1 MLLLTLLSALL
12 YSSSVAYGFTC
23 PEGSGTFY
31 HADLS
36 SGCQVYHM
44 CLDSEM
50 ATLRCLDGQVFDE
63 SKSRCVDPEEFQCIK
78 GEVVRQKRSVD
89 TVHSISIV
97 ELKESVKKLIDTA
110 LVEIKMILQEVAP
123 SIYHVF
129 ETEYAP
135 MFASIKKDLDP
146 ILNASIQR
154 GQKMCDY
161 VKKLKAKVVSK
172 LNRSWEISNST
183 HINLLSFDDII
194 YDIQKDLKPLMRVVK
209 YLQSRQNM
217 EGLKSVDV
225 LELSRPKR
233 AFETVHS
240 ISIVELTEN
249 LKELVE
255 LLKSESK
262 EIVKN
267 VAPSIAEVFEE
278 NYITAVEETTK
289 YLIPFFN
296 SNVLPK
302 INKMRGYV
310 KTMAERVLKKLHTSW
325 KMSNS
330 THINIVSFDDIVSD
344 VSVELKPIIKF
355 GKFLQ
360 ARSRG
365 KRSIDSSFDE
375 IVKGIIKIGGGII
388 FSEDPL
394 LSDFALPIFYEMID
408 DPETFNDMKHL
419 LIIARNIYGPSATE
433 MLQSRS
439 FAHRGYNYRISQSR
453 IDAARYQFF
462 QASKGTIFKII
473 EKHLPTIF
481 RRSAANVPLILE
493 SIGKLHQYSG
503 NEVWEVKKE
512 LFHFFTKHSEFFLSN
527 NPGYVNV
534 NTFTAMKR
542 DLHPIKVKL
551 IKIAFDYL
559 SHSPSGIIR
568 FLFNR
573 NSMLYRLF

>member
-12 YSSSVAYGFTC
+12 YSSSVVYGFTC

-31 HADLS
+31 HADVS
-36 SGCQVYHM
+36 SGCQVYYM
-44 CLDSEM
+44 CLNSEM

-135 MFASIKKDLDP
+135 LSASIKKDLDP

-249 LKELVE
+249 LKD
-255 LLKSESK
+255 
-262 EIVKN
+262 
-267 VAPSIAEVFEE
+267 
-278 NYITAVEETTK
+278 
-289 YLIPFFN
+289 
-296 SNVLPK
+296 NVLPK

-388 FSEDPL
+388 FL
-394 LSDFALPIFYEMID
+394 
-408 DPETFNDMKHL
+408 
-419 LIIARNIYGPSATE
+419 
-433 MLQSRS
+433 
-439 FAHRGYNYRISQSR
+439 
-453 IDAARYQFF
+453 
-462 QASKGTIFKII
+462 KI
-473 EKHLPTIF
+473 H
-481 RRSAANVPLILE
+481 
-493 SIGKLHQYSG
+493 Y
-503 NEVWEVKKE
+503 
-512 LFHFFTKHSEFFLSN
+512 
-527 NPGYVNV
+527 
-534 NTFTAMKR
+534 
-542 DLHPIKVKL
+542 
-551 IKIAFDYL
+551 
-559 SHSPSGIIR
+559 
-568 FLFNR
+568 
-573 NSMLYRLF
+573 